1 MRDVAL
7 TGQVGSEW
15 SDVRN
20 FFIMSVKEVL
30 DGFNLQYPDSKTF
43 EEEKEII
50 LQYIA
55 FFEK

>member
-1 MRDVAL
+1 
-7 TGQVGSEW
+7 
-15 SDVRN
+15 
-20 FFIMSVKEVL
+20 MSVKEVL
-30 DGFNLQYPDSKTF
+30 DGFNGQFPDSKTF

>member
-1 MRDVAL
+1 VAV

-15 SDVRN
+15 TDVRN

-30 DGFNLQYPDSKTF
+30 DGFSLQYPDSKTF